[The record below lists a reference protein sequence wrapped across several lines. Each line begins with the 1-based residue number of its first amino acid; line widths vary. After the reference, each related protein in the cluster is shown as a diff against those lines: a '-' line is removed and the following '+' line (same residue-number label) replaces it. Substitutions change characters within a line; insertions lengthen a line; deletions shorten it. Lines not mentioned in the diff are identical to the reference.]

1 MRCRG
6 FVSWRV
12 AVVVVVAIVVGGLL
26 AALPA
31 AAQTSG
37 AAAET
42 PSRTAWGDPDLQ
54 GIWNF
59 NTNTPLERPGEFGDR
74 QFLTDGEVVVREE
87 RAADTRIDRPP
98 REGDPGTYNRFWTDQ
113 PRVNRRTS
121 MIVDPPDGRLPGLT
135 PAAQKFQQSLEE
147 ARRDVDDDAPTP
159 GGWVHE
165 IGPHG
170 LSVRCVLGF
179 NAGPPMTGRSYNAN
193 VHVLQTPDSVV
204 LVNEMIHSARIIPL
218 GGSPHAP
225 PDIRQWLGD
234 SRGRWEGDTLVV
246 ETTNF
251 EAMVSDFANDR
262 PAGRDMRLIE
272 RFTLAEA
279 DTLLYRFTVEDASWF
294 IEPWTAEIDMARSE
308 HPLYEYACHEGNH
321 SVPNIL
327 AGARALEEAEEETA
341 KK

>member
-1 MRCRG
+1 MRCRRV
-6 FVSWRV
+6 VSWQMS
-12 AVVVVVAIVVGGLL
+12 AVVVLAVVAVGLFT
-26 AALPA
+26 ALPA

-37 AAAET
+37 GAAGPDRT
-42 PSRTAWGDPDLQ
+42 PWGHPDLQ
-54 GIWNF
+54 GVWNF

-74 QFLTDGEVVVREE
+74 QFLTDEELAEREE
-87 RAADTRIDRPP
+87 QAVQTRIDRPP

-121 MIVDPPDGRLPGLT
+121 MIVDPPDGRLPKLT
-135 PAAQKFQQSLEE
+135 PDAQGFQTSLEE

-179 NAGPPMTGRSYNAN
+179 NAGPPMSGRSYNAN
-193 VHVLQTPDSVV
+193 VQVLQTPDSVV

-218 GGSPHAP
+218 DGSPHAP
-225 PDIRQWLGD
+225 SAIRQWLGD
-234 SRGRWEGDTLVV
+234 SRGRWEDDTLVV

-251 EAMVSDFANDR
+251 ETMVSDFANDR
-262 PAGRDMRLIE
+262 PAGQDMRLIE
-272 RFTLAEA
+272 RFTLA
-279 DTLLYRFTVEDASWF
+279 DGGMLLYQFTVEDPSWF
-294 IEPWTAEIDMARSE
+294 VAPWSAEIDMVRSE

-327 AGARALEEAEEETA
+327 AGARALEEAAKGAA